1 MICCVDMKTSSSA
14 PQLGSESA
22 DNKPHAAVTERQ
34 TSKDDSSLATE
45 SPSKAAGGLE
55 EECQAEFTPVI
66 PLPKLV
72 EVRVTSNASLSL

>member
-1 MICCVDMKTSSSA
+1 MKTSSSA

-45 SPSKAAGGLE
+45 SPSKGLE

-72 EVRVTSNASLSL
+72 EVRVTSNAFLSL